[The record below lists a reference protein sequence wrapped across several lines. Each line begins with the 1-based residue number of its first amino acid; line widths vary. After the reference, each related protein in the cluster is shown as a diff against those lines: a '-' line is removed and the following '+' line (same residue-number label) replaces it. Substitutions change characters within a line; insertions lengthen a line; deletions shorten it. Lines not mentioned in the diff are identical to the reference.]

1 MNPSETY
8 EKMLE
13 ELAAGEMTVLQRKI
27 FDLLRD
33 TPQGYTRHELVYAIF
48 GYMPATVDGNVDD
61 RKIRKA
67 IERLRKRLFPIVS
80 TSGKPGYRLDVSRE
94 AIRKMLM
101 ELQSRKARIEEQ
113 IEAVS
118 KFYEMPIAY
127 RQDPTD
133 VKQLGLAI

>member
-1 MNPSETY
+1 MKPSETY

-13 ELAAGEMTVLQRKI
+13 ELAAGEMTALQRKI

-33 TPQGYTRHELVYAIF
+33 YPQGYTRQELVCAIF
-48 GYMPATVDGNVDD
+48 GYMPTKIDGNTDD

-94 AIRKMLM
+94 AVRKMLL
-101 ELQSRKARIEEQ
+101 ELESRKARLQEQ

-118 KFYEMPIAY
+118 KFYEMPTTY
-127 RQDPTD
+127 RPDPAA
-133 VKQLGLAI
+133 VKQMELAI